1 MQVVEAYDCSHG
13 SAWHDGLNVDFL
25 SKVVGPQSDNLTA
38 AEHDQYGL
46 SLNEDHKLVTNKSV
60 PDGGIACT
68 VSSAFFDGWGA
79 LESFLKLPGNAHYGN
94 RVVQI
99 QNVHRNGE
107 PGRVWAVMVG
117 AARFVQNCAKEHAS
131 PNCALHFE
139 PGKGFNAGSFNLVA
153 NVAIEPNA
161 PLLLNFGVD
170 FDCVAAKELA
180 ARDDAS
186 FMGALDLLSEFQK
199 FTAKKPKRKR
209 LLRNQSP
216 ERLQQ

>member
-1 MQVVEAYDCSHG
+1 MPPGD
-13 SAWHDGLNVDFL
+13 
-25 SKVVGPQSDNLTA
+25 
-38 AEHDQYGL
+38 
-46 SLNEDHKLVTNKSV
+46 
-60 PDGGIACT
+60 IACP
-68 VSSAFFDGWGA
+68 VSCAFYNDWGA
-79 LESFLKLPGNAHYGN
+79 LDSFFKLPGNAHYGK

-107 PGRVWAVMVG
+107 PRRVWAVPVG
-117 AARFVQNCAKEHAS
+117 AARFVQDCAKEHAS

-170 FDCVAAKELA
+170 VDCVAAKELA

-186 FMGALDLLSEFQK
+186 FRGALDLLSESRK
-199 FTAKKPKRKR
+199 STAKKPKRKR
-209 LLRNQSP
+209 LPRNQWP
-216 ERLQQ
+216 KRLQQ